1 MKHGSG
7 LVNSF
12 GVFQSYYTAHLLSGS
27 SPSAVSWIGSVQIFC
42 LMALSAVIGP
52 LNDRGHARALV
63 VAGTALLAVG
73 FLATSFVTRYW
84 HVLLAQGLCMGL
96 GACCISVPSIALV
109 PLYFRRR
116 RARAMAAATVGSGL
130 GATTYPL
137 LFESLQRSVGF
148 AWAVRAMGLVAV
160 VLCLFALAVMRPRTL
175 RERPAWM
182 LQQGRRGRAGGLSL
196 AWFVDTGA
204 FKERPFQLYCAAI
217 FFNNLVFFN
226 APYYLQSYALAHG
239 MAASGL
245 AHYLVAILNA
255 CTIPGRIA
263 PSFVADR
270 VGALDTYIAVLACTC
285 LSLLYWVSVS
295 TPAGNV
301 AFAVL
306 YGLFS
311 GGVVSLA
318 TVVVTNITPD
328 LSRLGT
334 RLGMVS
340 VLKGVGSLLGPPLSG
355 AMLDATGGYLGVQL
369 FAAMGILL
377 TTVFSVVL
385 RVVLARRDARVL
397 RGEGGL
403 EKEADKTEQGARQ
416 IRGSRRLF
424 LLMRTREPSPG

>member
-52 LNDRGHARALV
+52 LYDRGHARALV

-73 FLATSFVTRYW
+73 FLATSFATRYW

-270 VGALDTYIAVLACTC
+270 VGALDTYIAVLACTS

-306 YGLFS
+306 YGFFS

-403 EKEADKTEQGARQ
+403 AKEADKTEQGACQ
-416 IRGSRRLF
+416 IRGSRHLF
-424 LLMRTREPSPG
+424 SLMRKREPPAG

>member
-52 LNDRGHARALV
+52 LYDRGHARALV

-175 RERPAWM
+175 R
-182 LQQGRRGRAGGLSL
+182 
-196 AWFVDTGA
+196 
-204 FKERPFQLYCAAI
+204 
-217 FFNNLVFFN
+217 
-226 APYYLQSYALAHG
+226 
-239 MAASGL
+239 
-245 AHYLVAILNA
+245 
-255 CTIPGRIA
+255 
-263 PSFVADR
+263 
-270 VGALDTYIAVLACTC
+270 
-285 LSLLYWVSVS
+285 
-295 TPAGNV
+295 
-301 AFAVL
+301 
-306 YGLFS
+306 
-311 GGVVSLA
+311 
-318 TVVVTNITPD
+318 
-328 LSRLGT
+328 
-334 RLGMVS
+334 
-340 VLKGVGSLLGPPLSG
+340 
-355 AMLDATGGYLGVQL
+355 
-369 FAAMGILL
+369 
-377 TTVFSVVL
+377 
-385 RVVLARRDARVL
+385 
-397 RGEGGL
+397 
-403 EKEADKTEQGARQ
+403 
-416 IRGSRRLF
+416 
-424 LLMRTREPSPG
+424 

>member
-1 MKHGSG
+1 
-7 LVNSF
+7 
-12 GVFQSYYTAHLLSGS
+12 
-27 SPSAVSWIGSVQIFC
+27 
-42 LMALSAVIGP
+42 MALSAVIGP
-52 LNDRGHARALV
+52 LYDRGHARALV
-63 VAGTALLAVG
+63 AAGTALLAAG
-73 FLATSFVTRYW
+73 FVATSFSTRYW
-84 HVLLAQGLCMGL
+84 QVLLAQGLCMGL

-148 AWAVRAMGLVAV
+148 GWAVRAMGLVAV

-182 LQQGRRGRAGGLSL
+182 TMRQGRGVGVGGLSL
-196 AWFVDTGA
+196 AWFVDTAA

-239 MAASGL
+239 MTASGL
-245 AHYLVAILNA
+245 AHYLVAIANA
-255 CTIPGRIA
+255 CTIPGRIV
-263 PSFVADR
+263 PSFIADR
-270 VGALDTYIAVLACTC
+270 VGALDTYIAVLGCTF
-285 LSLLYWVSVS
+285 LSLLYWVSVA

-306 YGLFS
+306 YGFFS

-369 FAAMGILL
+369 FAAMGFLL
-377 TTVFSVVL
+377 TTVFMVVL
-385 RVVLARRDARVL
+385 RLVVARRDARVL
-397 RGEGGL
+397 RGEGGTV
-403 EKEADKTEQGARQ
+403 KDGDKREEGYHQ
-416 IRGSRRLF
+416 IRGSRRL
-424 LLMRTREPSPG
+424 LRLMRIRGPPPR